1 MSVERLRL
9 PPYAPRT
16 RLASSQA
23 LRPVA
28 HVCLPPPRDHPT
40 TDEQERLSIS
50 AQQPRR
56 TAWSLVP
63 SNQSRFEPVRRSGCD
78 PAKSAF
84 GSQILSRPAGGAMEC
99 NRRIVGDK
107 SQSIYVDD
115 PIPPRASLQESL
127 RSSDRSVAFSRQ
139 IPHKFYHPLPP
150 ERWPRRE
157 FPSHL
162 SRGTISA

>member
-1 MSVERLRL
+1 MSGERLRL

-16 RLASSQA
+16 LLVSSQA

-28 HVCLPPPRDHPT
+28 HVCFPPLRDRST
-40 TDEQERLSIS
+40 TGEQERLSIF

-56 TAWSLVP
+56 IAWSLVP
-63 SNQSRFEPVRRSGCD
+63 SNQSRFEPVRRSECGS
-78 PAKSAF
+78 AKSAF
-84 GSQILSRPAGGAMEC
+84 GSQILSRRGGAATEC
-99 NRRIVGDK
+99 NRRIVGGK

-115 PIPPRASLQESL
+115 PTLPRASLRDS
-127 RSSDRSVAFSRQ
+127 RRFSDTSVAFSRR

-157 FPSHL
+157 SPSHL

>member
-1 MSVERLRL
+1 MSGERLRL

-16 RLASSQA
+16 LLVSSQA

-78 PAKSAF
+78 SAKSAF
-84 GSQILSRPAGGAMEC
+84 GSQILSRPGGGATEC

-107 SQSIYVDD
+107 SQLIYVDD
-115 PIPPRASLQESL
+115 PTLPRALLLE
-127 RSSDRSVAFSRQ
+127 RRRFSDTSVAFSRR
-139 IPHKFYHPLPP
+139 IPRKFYHPLPP
-150 ERWPRRE
+150 ERWPGRE
-157 FPSHL
+157 FPSRL
-162 SRGTISA
+162 